1 MSVRANMLKSSKEIS
16 AYKETSVRT
25 ASGGKII
32 VMLYEEAIKQ
42 LDGAIDLLKA
52 ENRPLDQINNRI
64 LKAQDIVT
72 ELMVSL
78 DFDKGG
84 EIAPKLFGLYRYFND
99 QLMEANINKNPQP
112 LEAVRQLMGELRDA
126 WVQIL
131 GKTHVQG
138 EGVGGVDIAG

>member
-1 MSVRANMLKSSKEIS
+1 MSTRGNPVS

-25 ASGGKII
+25 ASGGKIVI
-32 VMLYEEAIKQ
+32 MLYDEAIKQ
-42 LDGAIDLLKA
+42 LDSAAELLESETK
-52 ENRPLDQINNRI
+52 ELDRVNNAI

-99 QLMEANINKNPQP
+99 QLMEANVKKDAAP
-112 LEAVRQLMGELRDA
+112 LRVVRGFLNELRDA
-126 WVQIL
+126 WSQIL
-131 GKTHVQG
+131 GKTQVQG
-138 EGVGGVDIAG
+138 SIGSGVNIAG